1 MFGKDWRIEW
11 RGRVS
16 SIKRKRAKREWDA
29 RLLDVDGE
37 KRGDSATKGLLN
49 TSMVAL
55 EDEFVNCSLAHSFAR
70 ERI

>member
-1 MFGKDWRIEW
+1 MFGKDW
-11 RGRVS
+11 GRVS

-29 RLLDVDGE
+29 RLSDVDGE
-37 KRGDSATKGLLN
+37 KATPRRSIWVKGLLN
-49 TSMVAL
+49 TLVVAL